1 MIQLEMIAMI
11 KENDA
16 LPEVVTE
23 VSATHD
29 DDDDDDD
36 DDNSEYEE
44 EEDKQGIN
52 KA

>member
-1 MIQLEMIAMI
+1 MIQLEMIAMM

-16 LPEVVTE
+16 QPEVVTE
-23 VSATHD
+23 VSATH
-29 DDDDDDD
+29 DDD

-52 KA
+52 KG

>member
-1 MIQLEMIAMI
+1 MIQLEMIAII

-36 DDNSEYEE
+36 DNSEYEE